1 MMFLYD
7 VHPIQERKVILT
19 MFISLFCKRTLYAM
33 EAVQTDLAP
42 LPGHEPRFN

>member
-7 VHPIQERKVILT
+7 VHPIQERIVILT
-19 MFISLFCKRTLYAM
+19 MFISLFSKRTLYAM